1 MAYSGGPTLSKK
13 DIMIL
18 RQILKSK
25 IHRATVTDA
34 NVDYVGSITV
44 DKDLLERAGISIG
57 EHVHVWN
64 VDNGERF
71 ETYAMEAPRDSR
83 VIVVNGAGARK
94 VEIGHRLI
102 IASFALTD
110 EPIEPQ
116 IILVDET
123 NRFTI
128 HVPLHSQS

>member
-1 MAYSGGPTLSKK
+1 
-13 DIMIL
+13 MIL

-44 DKDLLERAGISIG
+44 DKDLLERAGIVIG

-71 ETYAMEAPRDSR
+71 ETYAMEGPRDSG
-83 VIVVNGAGARK
+83 VVCVNGAGARK
-94 VEIGHRLI
+94 AAVGHRLI

-110 EPIEPQ
+110 EPIDPQ
-116 IILVDET
+116 IILVDEN

-128 HVPLHSQS
+128 HVPLHPQS

>member
-1 MAYSGGPTLSKK
+1 
-13 DIMIL
+13 MIL

-25 IHRATVTDA
+25 IHRVKVTEA
-34 NVDYVGSITV
+34 NAEYVGSVTV
-44 DKDLLERAGISIG
+44 DKDLLERAGILLG

-64 VDNGERF
+64 IDNGERF
-71 ETYAMEAPRDSR
+71 VTYAMEAPRESG
-83 VIVVNGAGARK
+83 IVCVNGAGARK

-110 EPIEPQ
+110 EPIDPQ
-116 IILVDET
+116 IILVDDR

-128 HVPLHSQS
+128 HVPLHPQT

>member
-1 MAYSGGPTLSKK
+1 MV
-13 DIMIL
+13 L
-18 RQILKSK
+18 RQILKGK
-25 IHRATVTDA
+25 IHRATITDA

-44 DKDLLERAGISIG
+44 DKGLLERAGIVIG

-71 ETYAMEAPRDSR
+71 ETYAMEAARDSG
-83 VIVVNGAGARK
+83 VICVNGAGARK
-94 VEIGHRLI
+94 VEDGHRVI

-110 EPIEPQ
+110 ERIEPQ
-116 IILVDET
+116 IILVDEH

-128 HVPLHSQS
+128 HVPLHAQE

>member
-1 MAYSGGPTLSKK
+1 
-13 DIMIL
+13 MIL

-25 IHRATVTDA
+25 IHRATITDA
-34 NVDYVGSITV
+34 NVDYIGSITV
-44 DKDLLERAGISIG
+44 DKDLLERAGIVIG

-71 ETYAMEAPRDSR
+71 ETYAMEAPRDSG
-83 VIVVNGAGARK
+83 VVCVNGAGARK
-94 VEIGHRLI
+94 VEVGHRVI

-110 EPIEPQ
+110 ERIEPQ
-116 IILVDET
+116 IILVDEH

-128 HVPLHSQS
+128 HVPLHAQE

>member
-1 MAYSGGPTLSKK
+1 
-13 DIMIL
+13 MIL

-25 IHRATVTDA
+25 IHRATITDA

-44 DKDLLERAGISIG
+44 DKDLLERAGIVIG

-71 ETYAMEAPRDSR
+71 ETYAMEAPRDSGT
-83 VIVVNGAGARK
+83 VCVNGAGARK
-94 VEIGHRLI
+94 VAIGHRVI

-110 EPIEPQ
+110 ERIDPQ
-116 IILVDET
+116 IILVDEH

-128 HVPLHSQS
+128 HVPLHAQE